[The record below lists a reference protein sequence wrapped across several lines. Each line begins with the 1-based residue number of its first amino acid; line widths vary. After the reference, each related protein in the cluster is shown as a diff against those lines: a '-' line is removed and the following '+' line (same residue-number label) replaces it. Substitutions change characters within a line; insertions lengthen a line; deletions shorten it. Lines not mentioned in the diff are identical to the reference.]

1 MTKNDKE
8 LIFDLLKT
16 CDSHIRGYTESAFLT
31 KPDFC
36 DDPVKEIKV
45 EREDVQPVQAADVKA
60 GQAVDRQPVQTAGVQ
75 ALAVESAPQT
85 DSKKITLSDL
95 KAKIERCT
103 RCSLARTRN
112 NVVIGEGVEN
122 PKVLVVGEGPGEE
135 EDLQGRPFVGRAGIL
150 LDKMLNA
157 INLDRKSNCYIANVV
172 KCRPPQN
179 RNPFP
184 DEQSACFGF
193 LQTQIHLL
201 KPQFILCMGKIAA
214 EKLLDQK
221 FSVNENHGIFYDYN
235 GIPLM
240 VTYHPSALL
249 RNESLKRPAW
259 EDLKKLKARLD
270 SQN

>member
-16 CDSHIRGYTESAFLT
+16 CDSHIRGYTEISFLT

-36 DDPVKEIKV
+36 DDPVKEIKD
-45 EREDVQPVQAADVKA
+45 EREDLQT
-60 GQAVDRQPVQTAGVQ
+60 GQAVDEQ
-75 ALAVESAPQT
+75 AVTVESAPQS
-85 DSKKITLSDL
+85 DSKKLTLSDL

-122 PKVLVVGEGPGEE
+122 PRVLVVGEGPGEE

-221 FSVNENHGIFYDYN
+221 FSVNENHGIFYDYK

>member
-16 CDSHIRGYTESAFLT
+16 CDSHIRGYTETSFLT

-36 DDPVKEIKV
+36 DDPVKESKV
-45 EREDVQPVQAADVKA
+45 EREDLQAGQAVDQQPVQAADV
-60 GQAVDRQPVQTAGVQ
+60 QAV
-75 ALAVESAPQT
+75 ALETAPQT
-85 DSKKITLSDL
+85 DSKKLTLSDL

-221 FSVNENHGIFYDYN
+221 FSVNENHGNFYDYN

-240 VTYHPSALL
+240 VTFHPSALL

>member
-16 CDSHIRGYTESAFLT
+16 CDSHIRGYTESSFLT

-36 DDPVKEIKV
+36 DDPVAAGV
-45 EREDVQPVQAADVKA
+45 QAGQVVNQQPVQAANV
-60 GQAVDRQPVQTAGVQ
+60 QAVT
-75 ALAVESAPQT
+75 VESAPQS
-85 DSKKITLSDL
+85 DSKKLTLSDL

-122 PKVLVVGEGPGEE
+122 PRVLVVGEGPGEE

>member
-16 CDSHIRGYTESAFLT
+16 CDSHIRGYTESSFLT

-36 DDPVKEIKV
+36 DDPVKESKV
-45 EREDVQPVQAADVKA
+45 EREELQSVQAADV
-60 GQAVDRQPVQTAGVQ
+60 QAVSFQ
-75 ALAVESAPQT
+75 SAPQS
-85 DSKKITLSDL
+85 DSKKLTLSDL

-157 INLDRKSNCYIANVV
+157 INLDRKSNCYIANIV

-221 FSVNENHGIFYDYN
+221 FSVNENHGNFYDYN

-240 VTYHPSALL
+240 VTFHPSALL